1 MEQRTT
7 GSSVVARFLD
17 GRVLKGTTHDFAP
30 QKPFFH
36 LSIWGEPNA
45 KAITV
50 PIGALKALFFVK
62 SYQGDPKRIDDN
74 DLASARGQ
82 GRKVMVTFNDGE
94 VICGF
99 TSAYSKDK
107 AGFFLIPA
115 DAKGNNARVFVL
127 TAAVRKVLWADA
139 TAPAASPSLT

>member
-1 MEQRTT
+1 MDPVAS

-30 QKPFFH
+30 HKPIFH
-36 LSIWGEPNA
+36 LSIWGQPNA
-45 KAITV
+45 RSITV

-62 SYQGDPKRIDDN
+62 SYEGDAKRIDDN
-74 DLASARGQ
+74 DVSRAKGQ
-82 GRKVMVTFNDGE
+82 GRKIMVTFNDGE
-94 VICGF
+94 TICGF

-107 AGFFLIPA
+107 AGFFVSPA
-115 DAKGNNARVFVL
+115 DPKGNNARVFVL

-139 TAPAASPSLT
+139 TAPAPSLT

>member
-1 MEQRTT
+1 MEHQTS
-7 GSSVVARFLD
+7 GSSVVARFMD

-30 QKPFFH
+30 HKPIFH

-50 PIGALKALFFVK
+50 PIGALKALFFVR
-62 SYQGDPKRIDDN
+62 SYEGDPKRIDDN
-74 DLASARGQ
+74 NLAHAKGQ

-94 VICGF
+94 TICGF

-107 AGFFLIPA
+107 PGFFVTPA
-115 DAKGNNARVFVL
+115 DPKGNNTRVFVL
-127 TAAVRKVLWADA
+127 TAGVRKVLFADA
-139 TAPAASPSLT
+139 TAPVPSLT

>member
-1 MEQRTT
+1 MEHETS

-17 GRVLKGTTHDFAP
+17 GRVLKGSTHDFAP
-30 QKPFFH
+30 HKPIFH

-45 KAITV
+45 KAVTV
-50 PIGALKALFFVK
+50 PIGALKALFFVR
-62 SYQGDPKRIDDN
+62 SYEGDPKRIDDN
-74 DLASARGQ
+74 DLTHAKGQ

-94 VICGF
+94 TICGF

-107 AGFFLIPA
+107 AGFFVTPA
-115 DAKGNNARVFVL
+115 DAKGNNTRVFVL

-139 TAPAASPSLT
+139 PASAPSLT